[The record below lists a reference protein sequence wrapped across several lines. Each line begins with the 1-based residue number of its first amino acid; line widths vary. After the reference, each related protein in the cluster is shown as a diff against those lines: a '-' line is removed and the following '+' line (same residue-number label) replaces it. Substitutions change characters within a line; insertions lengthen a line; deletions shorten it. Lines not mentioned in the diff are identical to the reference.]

1 MSLGRPEPRPSTGAS
16 SAHAAAPPPVPSP
29 PAHSPRLAIAL
40 VVAGAVVF
48 GFGMIAQ
55 APMSPSAVMS
65 GIVDSVQVVPSG
77 APGIFGRR
85 IPTRAIAVYLPK
97 APAARVFRLP
107 PKFAALADSLHAAD
121 TLQALLGWRPESD
134 TATALRL
141 MRNGVG
147 ILDSGVVLAGQR
159 QERSRTGLAGIV
171 LGFCGII
178 GLVRRTSSKRA

>member
-1 MSLGRPEPRPSTGAS
+1 MQSL
-16 SAHAAAPPPVPSP
+16 
-29 PAHSPRLAIAL
+29 RLAIAL
-40 VVAGAVVF
+40 LVAGAVVF

-65 GIVDSVQVVPSG
+65 GIIDSVQVVPSG

-97 APAARVFRLP
+97 APTARVFRLP

-121 TLQALLGWRPESD
+121 TLQALLGWRSESD

-141 MRNGVG
+141 TRNGAVV
-147 ILDSGVVLAGQR
+147 LDSGVVLAGQR

-171 LGFCGII
+171 LGCFGII
-178 GLVRRTSSKRA
+178 GLIRRTSSKSA